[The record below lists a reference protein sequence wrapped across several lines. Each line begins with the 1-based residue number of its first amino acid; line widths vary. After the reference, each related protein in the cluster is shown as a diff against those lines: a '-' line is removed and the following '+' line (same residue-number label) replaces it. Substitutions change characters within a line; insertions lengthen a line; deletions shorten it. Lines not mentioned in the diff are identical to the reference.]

1 MWRIV
6 DYITLEWERDEEKRA
21 AFMRNLAPIALF
33 TYNRPEHTRQT
44 IEALQKN
51 IYAEHSVLYIFS
63 DGPACEQAAKDVA
76 RVREY
81 IRSVKGFKE
90 VAVIEREE
98 NWGLAKDIIDG
109 VSSIVE
115 RHGKIV
121 VLEDDILT
129 SRYFLKFMNDALEL
143 YKDEERVMQISG
155 YSYPI
160 DDLPEL
166 FFLSCGDCWGWATW
180 KESWRLFERN
190 PAKLVGE
197 FSEREI
203 KRFCFD
209 NKEIFWRQIIENLE
223 GRLFSWAIFFS
234 ASIFKNRGLTLYP
247 QYTLT
252 RNIGLDGSGT
262 NCGLDKTLD
271 GETFGCEVRFSV
283 IDIVESDIGY
293 EKFRNFFSKMK

>member
-1 MWRIV
+1 M

-51 IYAEHSVLYIFS
+51 IYAEQSVLYIFS

-90 VAVIEREE
+90 VAVIERKE
-98 NWGLAKDIIDG
+98 NWGLAKNIIDG

-160 DDLPEL
+160 DGLPEL
-166 FFLSCGDCWGWATW
+166 FFLSFGDSWGWATW

-190 PAKLVGE
+190 PEKLVRD
-197 FSEREI
+197 FSPWEI

-209 NKEIFWRQIIENLE
+209 NTELFWSQVVNNLE
-223 GRLFSWAIFFS
+223 GRLVSWAIFFN
-234 ASIFKNRGLTLYP
+234 AVIFKNKKLTLYP
-247 QYTLT
+247 GHTLT

-262 NCGLDKTLD
+262 NCGTDRILD
-271 GETFGCEVRFSV
+271 GDILDNEFKFSEIEVT
-283 IDIVESDIGY
+283 ESEVGY
-293 EKFRNFFSKMK
+293 VKFKEFFSNKIHL

>member
-1 MWRIV
+1 MA
-6 DYITLEWERDEEKRA
+6 YITLEWERDEKRRA
-21 AFMRNLAPIALF
+21 AFMQNLAPIALF
-33 TYNRPEHTRQT
+33 TYNRPEHTRRT

-51 IYAEHSVLYIFS
+51 IYAEQSVLYIFS
-63 DGPACEQAAKDVA
+63 DGSACEQAAKDVA

-90 VAVIEREE
+90 VAVIERKE
-98 NWGLAKDIIDG
+98 NWGLAKNIIDG
-109 VSSIVE
+109 VSTIVE

-143 YKDEERVMQISG
+143 YKDEEQVMQISG

-190 PAKLVGE
+190 PEKLVSE
-197 FSEREI
+197 FSEEEI
-203 KRFCFD
+203 MKFNF
-209 NKEIFWRQIIENLE
+209 NGSFQFWRQVIDNCE
-223 GRLFSWAIFFS
+223 GRIYTWAIFFS
-234 ASIFKNRGLTLYP
+234 AAIFKNHGLTLFHGKS
-247 QYTLT
+247 LVK
-252 RNIGLDGSGT
+252 NIGLDGSGVH
-262 NCGLDKTLD
+262 CGVETLFD
-271 GETFGCEVRFSV
+271 SDIHDQEVKFIRLKLT
-283 IDIVESDIGY
+283 ESDDAFERICRFDRG
-293 EKFRNFFSKMK
+293 R